1 MSEIR
6 PTVLVVDDEA
16 LIVRLFSI
24 HVESMGLEVC
34 ATAATADEA
43 VVKAQQHRPDII
55 LMDVRLRGAKDGVD
69 AARLIRETQDP
80 KIIFITGSTD
90 PAVQAGIRDT
100 VAAIGT
106 FTPRR
111 KRLAISTSKPMCV
124 KN

>member
-16 LIVRLFSI
+16 LIARLFSI

-43 VVKAQQHRPDII
+43 VIKAEQHRPDII

-69 AARLIRETQDP
+69 AARSIRETQDP

-90 PAVQAGIRDT
+90 PATMARIGSHDQASVLVKPVAERQLK
-100 VAAIGT
+100 AAISQAV
-106 FTPRR
+106 RR
-111 KRLAISTSKPMCV
+111 
-124 KN
+124 